1 MEMQQ
6 VRYFL
11 AVAKT
16 LNFTRAAE
24 TCNVTQ
30 PALTRAIKQL
40 EAELGGE
47 LIRREGRLSHL
58 TDLGTRML
66 PLLTQCYDSAL
77 NAKALAAKV
86 KSGDVAS
93 IAVGITPTFDVV
105 LLIPA
110 LAELERAFPG
120 VQLVIRRGSSTEVS
134 ELLKSGE
141 IELGF
146 GGAMATSWDRLDCW
160 PMFAEDFDLVVA
172 NDHDLVGI
180 NDQDQLTRQLQTERL
195 VVHAQL
201 EPGEFPS
208 GTIEGAGISVEKVHL
223 VSCIEDLEALLMA
236 KFGVAF
242 LPASTCRST
251 ELLHIPCSWL
261 GTRRTVAVYTVAGRV
276 RSREAGMLFNLV
288 RASDWARLT
297 ARLLETEANA
307 DAADDSGPAQVSGAS
322 TGAHA
327 ALSA

>member
-93 IAVGITPTFDVV
+93 IAVGVTPTFDVA

-120 VQLVIRRGSSTEVS
+120 VQLVIRRGCSTEIG
-134 ELLKSGE
+134 EMLKNGE

-146 GGAMATSWDRLDCW
+146 GGGMATSWDRLDCW

-172 NDHDLVGI
+172 NDHDLAGI
-180 NDQDQLTRQLQTERL
+180 NDQDQLAKQLQSERL
-195 VVHAQL
+195 IFHAQL
-201 EPGEFPS
+201 ETGEFPS
-208 GTIEGAGISVEKVHL
+208 GTLEGAGISVEKVHMFSSL
-223 VSCIEDLEALLMA
+223 EDLEVLLTA
-236 KFGVAF
+236 KFGVAV
-242 LPASTCRST
+242 LPASTCRSAS
-251 ELLHIPCSWL
+251 LRHIPCSWL
-261 GTRRTVAVYTVAGRV
+261 GTRRTVAVYSVAGRV
-276 RSREAGMLFNLV
+276 RSREAGVLFNLV
-288 RASDWARLT
+288 RASDWTRLT
-297 ARLLETEANA
+297 ARLDESEAIA
-307 DAADDSGPAQVSGAS
+307 DGRQDSRPAQANGAPAEV
-322 TGAHA
+322 GV
-327 ALSA
+327 ALPV